1 MDRTKTKK
9 TDRDSGPVGEIRPT
23 VITIRLPKDS
33 VSMLFTNPAMAHEH
47 YNAIR
52 GQGIFGGQWIS
63 SIEIS

>member
-9 TDRDSGPVGEIRPT
+9 IPEDSHPVGLVKPT
-23 VITIRLPKDS
+23 VITIRLASES
-33 VSMLFTNPAMAHEH
+33 VSMLFTNAAMAHEH